1 MWTPQPLAG
10 SPAGRCHG
18 SASGRGTGRGLPVT
32 VSSPR
37 SAAQASCPGASPPGR
52 LRGAGPV
59 CAAGAQ
65 SACWPL
71 FCRHHPD
78 AAGDPR
84 HHEGPGRPHRVP
96 PAVCQPGQW
105 ACRFLLRGAAGPGTA
120 LLEGPCG
127 SLEMLGTAEMRGCSE
142 PCVGSLRSHGRES
155 AFRSRAR
162 SVQPDAVGRGGQG
175 LEHPHPEIC
184 SPGCCLRTSEC
195 PSPQAASG
203 THQCSGKNAG
213 LGQPGDTG
221 ATPVDELLRDV

>member
-1 MWTPQPLAG
+1 MWTPQPVAG

-37 SAAQASCPGASPPGR
+37 SGAQASCPGASPPGR
-52 LRGAGPV
+52 LPGAGPV

-96 PAVCQPGQW
+96 PALCQPGQW
-105 ACRFLLRGAAGPGTA
+105 ACRFLLRGAQGLAQLCSRVRLALWRCLGRPKCEAALSRAWAAFAATGVSRPFGPEPGA
-120 LLEGPCG
+120 SNLMPWGGEGKAWSTPT
-127 SLEMLGTAEMRGCSE
+127 LRFAPLAAASE
-142 PCVGSLRSHGRES
+142 PRSALPHKQLLAPTS
-155 AFRSRAR
+155 
-162 SVQPDAVGRGGQG
+162 AVGRTLAWASLGTQG
-175 LEHPHPEIC
+175 P
-184 SPGCCLRTSEC
+184 
-195 PSPQAASG
+195 
-203 THQCSGKNAG
+203 
-213 LGQPGDTG
+213 
-221 ATPVDELLRDV
+221 LLWMSC